1 MAETPAHIASHPLP
15 RADRL
20 IVTVGVMMAVL
31 LQVLDTT
38 IANVA
43 LPHMRASLGATPDTI
58 TWVLTSYIVATAI
71 ALPATGWLSDRLGSR
86 NLFLIAVAG
95 FVLASALCGTA
106 VNLGEMV
113 VFRAFQ
119 GIFAAF
125 INPLSQTA
133 MIDINPKE
141 RQAQAMPDTNTHE
154 P

>member
-1 MAETPAHIASHPLP
+1 MASAAGPASAAARAAQPKLSKPLLESSNRP
-15 RADRL
+15 L
-20 IVTVGVMMAVL
+20 LTVGVMGAMVM
-31 LQVLDTT
+31 QILDTT

-43 LPHMRASLGATPDTI
+43 LPHMTAALGATTDTI

-86 NLFLIAVAG
+86 NLFLIATAG

-125 INPLSQTA
+125 INPLSQT
-133 MIDINPKE
+133 
-141 RQAQAMPDTNTHE
+141 
-154 P
+154 